1 MIAGISSVFLK
12 IFPVNNQRPF
22 HYCWLLLLCLLCG
35 NQQWLAAQS
44 FYIDAPEE
52 VYVGEPFDVIYVL
65 EDAELNQFK
74 APAFDARLK
83 MVGGPNRST
92 SYAIINGDISK
103 KQSIGYRLL
112 VEEAGTYTLP
122 AASVEV
128 GGKVLKT
135 KIFRVEAV
143 QGNGSHRLRQPRNT
157 QPFPN
162 IPNFPFP
169 DPDPQMSG
177 GGSSGEA
184 FMQLDLSQ
192 NEAVVGEQII
202 AEYAIYTTVNIVDYA
217 TTEIPTFTGFWT
229 EDITPQQL
237 PAESVTQEGKRY
249 TRQLLKRFA
258 IFPQQAAT
266 LEVPAMSI
274 EANFQVGGGS
284 FGIFYDY
291 EERKLTTNTEKLQ
304 VAELPSEGAPDS
316 FQGAV
321 GNFSVA
327 QELDKSNAS
336 VGEVLQLKVTV
347 EGSGTLPLLQAP
359 ALQLPVGMVQQAGE
373 VQSDS
378 DFQSAAQNKQ
388 LSGKRVF
395 YYQITPT
402 QKGNFTFNPLLFS
415 FFNPQTRQYETVQ
428 SHSSMPTL
436 SVSDAAAYNMPAAND
451 DGNFA
456 DDASETAWWKWLLY
470 VLLLM
475 AAGVFIFK
483 GFRFFNA
490 PKKEVIKNINTR
502 KEDTA
507 KKSAAGKTN
516 PILTKTATPEHEIY
530 QPKPP
535 SGEKERALHQLQQ
548 YIQEQYQIN
557 ITNIS
562 KSAMQ
567 SQLAEKQMQTTQIAR
582 LNTLINDLEQAIYGG
597 VVAESSAL
605 LYERVQQWIKAD
617 GKKAM

>member
-22 HYCWLLLLCLLCG
+22 HYCWLLLCLLCG

-143 QGNGSHRLRQPRNT
+143 QGNGSHRLRQPRNN

-177 GGSSGEA
+177 GDSGEA

-237 PAESVTQEGKRY
+237 PAESVTHEGKRY

-274 EANFQVGGGS
+274 EANFQVGGGA

-291 EERKLTTNTEKLQ
+291 EKRKLTTNTEKLQ
-304 VAELPSEGAPDS
+304 VDELPSEGVPDS

-321 GNFSVA
+321 GNFSVK

-347 EGSGTLPLLQAP
+347 EGSGNLPLLQAP
-359 ALQLPVGMVQQAGE
+359 ALQLPAGMVQQAGE

-378 DFQSAAQNKQ
+378 DFQSAAQHKQ

-395 YYQITPT
+395 YYQITPA

-456 DDASETAWWKWLLY
+456 DDASETAWWKWILY
-470 VLLLM
+470 ALLLT
-475 AAGVFIFK
+475 AAGVLVFK

-490 PKKEVIKNINTR
+490 PQQEVVKNINTPQ
-502 KEDTA
+502 KDNA
-507 KKSAAGKTN
+507 KKSAVGKTN
-516 PILTKTATPEHEIY
+516 SILTKIATPEHEIY

-535 SGEKERALHQLQQ
+535 SGEKERALQQLQQ
-548 YIQEQYQIN
+548 YIQQQYQIN

-617 GKKAM
+617 GKKVM